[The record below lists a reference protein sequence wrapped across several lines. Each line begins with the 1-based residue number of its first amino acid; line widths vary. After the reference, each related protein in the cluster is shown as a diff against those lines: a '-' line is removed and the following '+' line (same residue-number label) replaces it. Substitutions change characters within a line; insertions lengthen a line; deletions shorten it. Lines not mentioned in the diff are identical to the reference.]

1 METDHSVD
9 SSQHDSTLDKS
20 GDGLQLDK
28 DGLPELTQV
37 PGLEIR
43 FSKIPEKKW
52 PEGAT
57 PAEVTKYSMDH
68 SYILENLLK
77 SELYSKNNLAIL
89 GEIQFSFVCFLIGQ
103 VYDAF
108 EQWKH
113 LVHLLCYCDDA
124 LTNHSALYDQFITML
139 HFQVREIPEDF
150 FVDIISRNN
159 FLTSTLQV
167 FFTNLDNL
175 EGETDEIKNLKKK
188 GRNFAKHLEKKFQ
201 WDFTT
206 EDDEYAP
213 VVVDL

>member
-175 EGETDEIKNLKKK
+175 EGETDEIRNLKKK